1 MSERIT
7 AGDSP
12 SPSLGAVRPPRDLRE
27 RRRVDPEPV
36 VRFVPEDDGVRRVA
50 TG

>member
-1 MSERIT
+1 M
-7 AGDSP
+7 
-12 SPSLGAVRPPRDLRE
+12 PPRDLRAE